1 MTRAVRWK
9 QQLLGGIAACFVA
22 GWLPAYAQSSAGH
35 PVTLKTV
42 YGTEAWAYVAGP
54 DEAAVGLVL
63 LHDRFGLDKYTLA
76 AADKLA
82 AAGYRV
88 VAVDLF
94 DGRTNTDPDLA
105 ERQAR
110 AIDPVWSEANVRAAL
125 DYLNQAPRK
134 LGVIGWGYGGGV
146 AMYAS
151 TIIDLPVTAVV
162 NYYGTVPTDTRGL
175 TRIRT
180 AVMGVFAANDPAIPD
195 SAIASFENGMRI
207 FLHPVAILR
216 SDQPRGFANPGYA
229 TFNQEAE
236 QNAWRRVT
244 EFLAENI
251 R

>member
-1 MTRAVRWK
+1 MTRVYEWL
-9 QQLLGGIAACFVA
+9 QQGIRIAACFIAV
-22 GWLPAYAQSSAGH
+22 WTPAHAQSTNGH
-35 PVTLKTV
+35 PVTLKTN
-42 YGTEAWAYVAGP
+42 YGTESWAYVAGP
-54 DEAAVGLVL
+54 DEAAIGLVL
-63 LHDRFGLDKYTLA
+63 LHDRFGLDQYTLG

-110 AIDPVWSEANVRAAL
+110 AIDPAWSEANVRAAL
-125 DYLNQAPRK
+125 DYLNQVPRK
-134 LGVIGWGYGGGV
+134 LGVIGWGSGGSV
-146 AMYAS
+146 AMYAA
-151 TIIDLPVTAVV
+151 TIIDLPVIAVV
-162 NYYGTVPTDTRGL
+162 NYYGDVPTDTRGF
-175 TRIRT
+175 TRVRT
-180 AVMGVFAANDPAIPD
+180 AVMGVFAANDPAIPE
-195 SAIASFENGMRI
+195 SSIAAFENGMRV
-207 FLHPVAILR
+207 FKHPVAILR

-229 TFNQEAE
+229 TYNQEAE